1 MSKNRIKHTVSNSKA
16 RLSLKHCWRREGIPK
31 GQVKR
36 DKAFH
41 PHLLSLS
48 LISILAPLLSP
59 KICAQKTLNTHG
71 QPCLTDCVLGLQALE
86 VDLTKCISQTR
97 ALELPG
103 APWLVE
109 LMKLGCVCV
118 CVCVCV
124 LVAQSCRTLCDP
136 MDCSLLLCPWGFS
149 RQEYWSGL
157 PCPPPGDLPNPESPA
172 VWADSLPSEPS
183 GKPRIL
189 EWVAYPF
196 PSFSSWSRN

>member
-1 MSKNRIKHTVSNSKA
+1 MKASRKVRWKGIKSFT
-16 RLSLKHCWRREGIPK
+16 
-31 GQVKR
+31 
-36 DKAFH
+36 
-41 PHLLSLS
+41 PHLLSLVS

-59 KICAQKTLNTHG
+59 KICAQWYKTLNTHG
-71 QPCLTDCVLGLQALE
+71 QPCLMDWVLGLQALE
-86 VDLTKCISQTR
+86 VDLTKCISQSR

-109 LMKLGCVCV
+109 LMKLGGWVCV

-124 LVAQSCRTLCDP
+124 LVAQSCRTLCNP

-157 PCPPPGDLPNPESPA
+157 PCPPPGDLPNPASPA
-172 VWADSLPSEPS
+172 LRADSLPSEPS